1 MFRIVID
8 VPNARYVDELAD
20 ALDAAAAAREQD
32 GDPESLWLAIR
43 WGKTATRL
51 RDGLGAMSPHSPA
64 KPHRVL
70 VPAQRTAPVPTAL
83 AAR

>member
-20 ALDAAAAAREQD
+20 ALDAAAAAREKD

-51 RDGLGAMSPHSPA
+51 RVGLDAMLTQSSTNPH
-64 KPHRVL
+64 KVL
-70 VPAQRTAPVPTAL
+70 VPVQRTAPALTAP